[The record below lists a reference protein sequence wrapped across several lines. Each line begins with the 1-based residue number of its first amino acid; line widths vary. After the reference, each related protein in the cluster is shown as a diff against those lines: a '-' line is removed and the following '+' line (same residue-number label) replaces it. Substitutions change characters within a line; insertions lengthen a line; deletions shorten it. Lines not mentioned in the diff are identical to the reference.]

1 VWGIFGEEI
10 SWCTVKRLGFQTLL
24 PLMAS
29 AAVAAFAGRTDN
41 LFFCNANVYR
51 STGTVERSTIA
62 ADYVRNMMLEDLVV
76 YK

>member
-1 VWGIFGEEI
+1 MDGFGFASLLTFQVFNYTLLMTICEEKILKWGIFGEEI

-41 LFFCNANVYR
+41 LFFC
-51 STGTVERSTIA
+51 T
-62 ADYVRNMMLEDLVV
+62 
-76 YK
+76 